1 MAAGKSSLHMSCEGE
16 HGIALESQ
24 QGNQPQDV
32 LKGESQG
39 LSRVAAGNL
48 GFPRLLTVTLGSLSG
63 CLWVVRNTVDL
74 GGASRD
80 STGLE
85 QWKRASS
92 QVEAGTSG
100 FLSCSD
106 VGLGLCMPFQTG
118 SQVSMCVEAWNS
130 AFLSSCLGVSCLRPS
145 GIWDLGLFP
154 H

>member
-1 MAAGKSSLHMSCEGE
+1 MYGVSLELRWGTQGASCVAPGKSSLHSNFEGE
-16 HGIALESQ
+16 RGIALESQ

-80 STGLE
+80 SIRVGAME
-85 QWKRASS
+85 EGFISS
-92 QVEAGTSG
+92 
-100 FLSCSD
+100 
-106 VGLGLCMPFQTG
+106 
-118 SQVSMCVEAWNS
+118 
-130 AFLSSCLGVSCLRPS
+130 
-145 GIWDLGLFP
+145 
-154 H
+154 